1 MKIYTDC
8 GVFLFF
14 LLGLLFSTSVFA
26 ETRYVSDQLEVT
38 LRRGPTLSHAILRML
53 KSGTSVE
60 VLEVDKESG
69 HTRVKISNG
78 QEGWILTRYLSAE
91 PTARVQLEQLLKSM
105 NQKEDAN
112 VSVVEQLKTI
122 RNEHETAKQII
133 MQLESE
139 NKKLTEQLSS
149 LKTTA
154 ANVLNIEAENNNFRH
169 KLADTEERLNIL
181 QSESS
186 EIEARKNRDW
196 FITGALVL
204 FGGLILGLIL
214 PRFARKRS
222 SRYSDF

>member
-1 MKIYTDC
+1 MKNYIDSSA
-8 GVFLFF
+8 FLFF
-14 LLGLLFSTSVFA
+14 LLGLLFTTSVFA

-53 KSGTSVE
+53 KSGTPVE

-69 HTRVKISNG
+69 HTRVKTNNG

-112 VSVVEQLKTI
+112 ISVVEQLKTI
-122 RNEHETAKQII
+122 RNEHETAKRLIT
-133 MQLESE
+133 QLESE

-154 ANVLNIEAENNNFRH
+154 ANVLNIEAENKKFRH
-169 KLADTEERLNIL
+169 KLAETEEQLNIL
-181 QSESS
+181 QNESS

>member
-1 MKIYTDC
+1 MKNYIDSSA
-8 GVFLFF
+8 FLFF
-14 LLGLLFSTSVFA
+14 LLGLLLTTSVFA

-53 KSGTSVE
+53 KSGTPVE

-69 HTRVKISNG
+69 HTRVKTNNG

-112 VSVVEQLKTI
+112 ISVVEQLKTI
-122 RNEHETAKQII
+122 RNEHETAKRLIT
-133 MQLESE
+133 QLESE

-149 LKTTA
+149 LKATA
-154 ANVLNIEAENNNFRH
+154 TNVLNIEAENKNFRH
-169 KLADTEERLNIL
+169 KLADTEEQLNIL
-181 QSESS
+181 QNESS

>member
-1 MKIYTDC
+1 MKNYIDRSA
-8 GVFLFF
+8 FLFF
-14 LLGLLFSTSVFA
+14 LLGLLFTTSVFA

-53 KSGTSVE
+53 KSGTPVE

-69 HTRVKISNG
+69 HTRVKAGNG
-78 QEGWILTRYLSAE
+78 QEGWILTRYLSVE

-122 RNEHETAKQII
+122 RNEHEAAKRLIT
-133 MQLESE
+133 QLESE
-139 NKKLTEQLSS
+139 NRKLTEQLSS
-149 LKTTA
+149 LKATA
-154 ANVLNIEAENNNFRH
+154 ANVLNIEAENKDFRH
-169 KLADTEERLNIL
+169 KLADTEERLNSL
-181 QSESS
+181 QNESS

>member
-1 MKIYTDC
+1 MKNYIDSSA
-8 GVFLFF
+8 FLFF
-14 LLGLLFSTSVFA
+14 LLGLLLTTSVFA

-53 KSGTSVE
+53 KSGTPVE

-69 HTRVKISNG
+69 HTRVKMSNG

-122 RNEHETAKQII
+122 RNEHETAKRLIT
-133 MQLESE
+133 QLESE

-154 ANVLNIEAENNNFRH
+154 ANVLNIEAENKNFRH

-181 QSESS
+181 QNESS

>member
-1 MKIYTDC
+1 MKNCIDSSA
-8 GVFLFF
+8 FLFF
-14 LLGLLFSTSVFA
+14 LLGFLFTTSISA

-53 KSGTSVE
+53 KSGTPVE

-69 HTRVKISNG
+69 HTRVKTNNG

-112 VSVVEQLKTI
+112 VSVIEQLKTI
-122 RNEHETAKQII
+122 RNEHENAKQLIS
-133 MQLESE
+133 QLESE

-149 LKTTA
+149 LKA
-154 ANVLNIEAENNNFRH
+154 ASANVLNIEADNKKLRD
-169 KLADTEERLNIL
+169 KLADAEERLNIL
-181 QSESS
+181 QNESS

>member
-1 MKIYTDC
+1 MKNYIDSRA
-8 GVFLFF
+8 FLFF
-14 LLGLLFSTSVFA
+14 LLGLLLTTSVFA

-53 KSGTSVE
+53 KSGTPVE

-69 HTRVKISNG
+69 HTRVKMSNG

-122 RNEHETAKQII
+122 RNEHETAKRLIT
-133 MQLESE
+133 QLESE

-154 ANVLNIEAENNNFRH
+154 ANVLNIEAENKNFRH

-181 QSESS
+181 QNESS